1 MIQVTKRNGTKQ
13 NFNRGK
19 IVEAL
24 RNAFNECD
32 LAVDDSVLSKIAK
45 DIKIYDNIEVET
57 IQDEVETSL
66 MKAGFYDVAKAYI
79 KYRYNHNILRKSNT
93 TDKTILDLLDGNSEY
108 WNKEN
113 ANKRSYLS
121 TTQHDYLAGITS
133 KDIVE
138 RFILDKKTAAM
149 DKAGII
155 HIHDKDYRVLPELNC
170 ITGDSWI
177 TIQSNGVVKKLT
189 IKEFANKLNLNIN
202 EISDL
207 SKTDYQILSRDGWA
221 GINAV
226 SCRKTSEDEKLY
238 TLYPKI
244 GLPITVT
251 GKHRLPVIT
260 EEGNEEIKYV
270 KDITTSDSLLTYTN
284 DINISDGFL
293 DLAKIDCENLGI
305 TNLSSFKEYI
315 KYSYKIKNFN
325 KFIKENGGHLYSNQ
339 KCINSKDFL
348 RIFNNYSIPVEI
360 LLELRVVTYRSKNSS
375 PRFIPYS
382 NELAKLFAYIYAD
395 GGVYI
400 NKDLGTYQLTFTNTN
415 INIIKDFQYCWKSVF
430 GNVLN
435 ILYPSERSTSPCMRL
450 VCSNRILVSLFKNFA
465 GAKKTSVNDISMPD
479 FVLCGNADIKYSYI
493 SAMVDTDGDLSTQIH
508 YTSCSK
514 TYCEQLVLVLQSLGY
529 HPTIRLKDKKG
540 SIYKIFSK
548 VGTRNYDSYVVTL
561 SRADELYDLQN
572 HLSSI
577 KYNEQYC
584 YKGISKYY
592 KNTKINKIVITKNP
606 TLVYDIDTTTRWF
619 IANNFVSHNC
629 CLINLKDMLDNGTVV
644 NGYKINSPHRFLTAC
659 TIATQIILGV
669 SSSQYGGCTISTSHL
684 APYLRKSREYFK
696 KNYPENWE
704 KLYKKELTDGVQ
716 TFNYQVNS
724 MSNSNGQSPFLS
736 VALYINED
744 PEYIIENVEIIEEFL
759 RQRIQGLQNEK
770 GVWVTPAFP
779 KLLYFLDE
787 NNTKGGEYY
796 WLTKLAA
803 KCTAKRLV
811 PDYISVK
818 KMKEL
823 KDGLVYPCMGCRSFL
838 APWYDKNGK
847 PQSYGRTNLGVI
859 TLNLVDVALSSE
871 GDWDKFWKIFDE
883 RMDIIHKTHLKFIN
897 ILKNKSSDVAPILWQ
912 YGALTRMKPGEK
924 IGKVF
929 DGTRTSCSFGYA
941 GLYECV
947 LYMTGQ
953 SHSYGIGFEKGIE
966 IMKHFNDL
974 INKYKDEDNIGY
986 SPYGSPIESTTYKFA
1001 QCLKDRFGIIK
1012 GITDHNYIT
1021 NSYHINVREHID
1033 PFKKLKVEAE
1043 YQKYSL
1049 GGCISYIES
1058 SDMQK
1063 NPEAILE
1070 IIDYIYNTIM
1080 YAEINSKS
1088 DYCCNCG
1095 YSGEQKIDKD
1105 MNWYCPN
1112 CGCKD
1117 PKKLYHAR
1125 RVCGYIGVSDYNK
1138 GRTQEIKERFVHL
1151 DNHNEV

>member
-24 RNAFNECD
+24 RKAFNECD

-170 ITGDSWI
+170 
-177 TIQSNGVVKKLT
+177 
-189 IKEFANKLNLNIN
+189 
-202 EISDL
+202 
-207 SKTDYQILSRDGWA
+207 
-221 GINAV
+221 
-226 SCRKTSEDEKLY
+226 
-238 TLYPKI
+238 
-244 GLPITVT
+244 
-251 GKHRLPVIT
+251 
-260 EEGNEEIKYV
+260 
-270 KDITTSDSLLTYTN
+270 
-284 DINISDGFL
+284 
-293 DLAKIDCENLGI
+293 
-305 TNLSSFKEYI
+305 
-315 KYSYKIKNFN
+315 
-325 KFIKENGGHLYSNQ
+325 
-339 KCINSKDFL
+339 
-348 RIFNNYSIPVEI
+348 
-360 LLELRVVTYRSKNSS
+360 
-375 PRFIPYS
+375 
-382 NELAKLFAYIYAD
+382 
-395 GGVYI
+395 
-400 NKDLGTYQLTFTNTN
+400 
-415 INIIKDFQYCWKSVF
+415 
-430 GNVLN
+430 
-435 ILYPSERSTSPCMRL
+435 
-450 VCSNRILVSLFKNFA
+450 
-465 GAKKTSVNDISMPD
+465 
-479 FVLCGNADIKYSYI
+479 
-493 SAMVDTDGDLSTQIH
+493 
-508 YTSCSK
+508 
-514 TYCEQLVLVLQSLGY
+514 
-529 HPTIRLKDKKG
+529 
-540 SIYKIFSK
+540 
-548 VGTRNYDSYVVTL
+548 
-561 SRADELYDLQN
+561 
-572 HLSSI
+572 
-577 KYNEQYC
+577 
-584 YKGISKYY
+584 
-592 KNTKINKIVITKNP
+592 
-606 TLVYDIDTTTRWF
+606 
-619 IANNFVSHNC
+619 

-696 KNYPENWE
+696 KKFPENWE
-704 KLYKKELTDGVQ
+704 ALYKKELTDGVQ

-744 PEYIIENVEIIEEFL
+744 PEYVEENVLIIEEFL
-759 RQRIQGLQNEK
+759 KQRIQGLQNEK

-823 KDGLVYPCMGCRSFL
+823 KEGLVYPCMGCRSFL
-838 APWYDKNGK
+838 APWYDEDGK

-859 TLNLVDVALSSE
+859 TLNLVDVALSSG

-883 RMDIIHKTHLKFIN
+883 RMEVIHKTHLKFIN
-897 ILKNKSSDVAPILWQ
+897 ILKNKPSDVAPILWQ

-953 SHSYGIGFEKGIE
+953 SHSYGIGFGKGIE

-986 SPYGSPIESTTYKFA
+986 SPYGTPIESTTYKFA

-1012 GITDHNYIT
+1012 GITDHDYIT

-1063 NPEAILE
+1063 NPEAVLE

>member
-24 RNAFNECD
+24 RKAFNECD

-66 MKAGFYDVAKAYI
+66 MKAGFYNVAKAYI

-155 HIHDKDYRVLPELNC
+155 HIHDKDYR
-170 ITGDSWI
+170 
-177 TIQSNGVVKKLT
+177 
-189 IKEFANKLNLNIN
+189 
-202 EISDL
+202 
-207 SKTDYQILSRDGWA
+207 ILS
-221 GINAV
+221 
-226 SCRKTSEDEKLY
+226 
-238 TLYPKI
+238 
-244 GLPITVT
+244 
-251 GKHRLPVIT
+251 
-260 EEGNEEIKYV
+260 
-270 KDITTSDSLLTYTN
+270 
-284 DINISDGFL
+284 
-293 DLAKIDCENLGI
+293 
-305 TNLSSFKEYI
+305 
-315 KYSYKIKNFN
+315 
-325 KFIKENGGHLYSNQ
+325 
-339 KCINSKDFL
+339 
-348 RIFNNYSIPVEI
+348 
-360 LLELRVVTYRSKNSS
+360 EL
-375 PRFIPYS
+375 
-382 NELAKLFAYIYAD
+382 
-395 GGVYI
+395 
-400 NKDLGTYQLTFTNTN
+400 
-415 INIIKDFQYCWKSVF
+415 
-430 GNVLN
+430 
-435 ILYPSERSTSPCMRL
+435 
-450 VCSNRILVSLFKNFA
+450 
-465 GAKKTSVNDISMPD
+465 
-479 FVLCGNADIKYSYI
+479 
-493 SAMVDTDGDLSTQIH
+493 
-508 YTSCSK
+508 
-514 TYCEQLVLVLQSLGY
+514 
-529 HPTIRLKDKKG
+529 
-540 SIYKIFSK
+540 
-548 VGTRNYDSYVVTL
+548 
-561 SRADELYDLQN
+561 
-572 HLSSI
+572 
-577 KYNEQYC
+577 
-584 YKGISKYY
+584 
-592 KNTKINKIVITKNP
+592 
-606 TLVYDIDTTTRWF
+606 
-619 IANNFVSHNC
+619 NC

-744 PEYIIENVEIIEEFL
+744 PEYITENVEIIKEFL
-759 RQRIQGLQNEK
+759 KQRIQGLQNEK

-787 NNTKGGEYY
+787 NNIKGGEYY

-823 KDGLVYPCMGCRSFL
+823 KNDLVYPCMGCRSFL
-838 APWYDKNGK
+838 APWYDKDGK

-859 TLNLVDVALSSE
+859 TLNLVDVALSSG
-871 GDWDKFWKIFDE
+871 GDWNKFWKIFDE
-883 RMDIIHKTHLKFIN
+883 RMDVIHKTHLKFIN
-897 ILKNKSSDVAPILWQ
+897 ILKNKPSDVAPILWQ

-947 LYMTGQ
+947 LYMTGK

-1012 GITDHNYIT
+1012 GITDHDYIT

-1063 NPEAILE
+1063 NPEAVLE